1 MRTLIFLVQPK
12 SKKPDL
18 TDKDH
23 EQQQPSPSKGDEEMK
38 ETEEESPP
46 AQEDEPQEDEQV
58 MFMHSHTCMYVC
70 LPTIHTYSTCT
81 RLCMCI
87 CMYVCMHLR
96 NMYMCACMQTHS

>member
-23 EQQQPSPSKGDEEMK
+23 QQQQPSPSKGDEEMK

-46 AQEDEPQEDEQV
+46 AQDDEPQEDEQV
-58 MFMHSHTCMYVC
+58 MLMHSHTCMCVY
-70 LPTIHTYSTCT
+70 PRYIHTVHVKSH
-81 RLCMCI
+81 MI
-87 CMYVCMHLR
+87 FVP
-96 NMYMCACMQTHS
+96 S